1 MRGGLDVSD
10 GLAVD
15 APYSLP
21 NGWQWTNFGA
31 ACINRDSERI
41 PVRSADRALRQG
53 EYDYYGASGAIDKID
68 DYLFDGEL
76 LLIGEDGANLVL
88 RSTPI
93 AFIASG
99 RFWVNNHAHV
109 IDSLSSAALR
119 YLAVYVNS
127 IDLKPYLTG
136 IAQPK
141 LNQKRLNSIPVP
153 IPPEAEQGRIVAKVD
168 ELMQLCDDLE
178 AREQARH
185 HVTTRLRASSLDA
198 LTTAETDDDLHA
210 AWSRVQANW
219 EALTDHPDCIDA
231 LRQTI
236 LKLAVRGKLVAQ
248 DPDDPDAHRL
258 FRELVAERK
267 RLTSEK
273 AIRRRATLPP
283 VELDEQPFQLP
294 STWTW
299 VRLDDIGGWG
309 AGATPKRGESRYY
322 GGPHDWFKSGEL
334 SDSPALSG
342 PSDETVTDDALAECS
357 LRLNGVGDVLVAMY
371 GATIGRTAIL
381 ATEGTTNQAV
391 CACTCFSG
399 FDNEFLFLLVRSWRK
414 ELVQMGAG
422 GAQPNISR
430 EDRAEPGPAA
440 AVR

>member
-153 IPPEAEQGRIVAKVD
+153 FPPEAEQGRIVAKVD

-178 AREQARH
+178 AGEQARH
-185 HVTTRLRASSLDA
+185 HVTTS
-198 LTTAETDDDLHA
+198 
-210 AWSRVQANW
+210 
-219 EALTDHPDCIDA
+219 
-231 LRQTI
+231 
-236 LKLAVRGKLVAQ
+236 
-248 DPDDPDAHRL
+248 
-258 FRELVAERK
+258 
-267 RLTSEK
+267 
-273 AIRRRATLPP
+273 PP
-283 VELDEQPFQLP
+283 ACAPHP
-294 STWTW
+294 STPSRPPKPTTTS
-299 VRLDDIGGWG
+299 
-309 AGATPKRGESRYY
+309 TP
-322 GGPHDWFKSGEL
+322 
-334 SDSPALSG
+334 
-342 PSDETVTDDALAECS
+342 
-357 LRLNGVGDVLVAMY
+357 
-371 GATIGRTAIL
+371 
-381 ATEGTTNQAV
+381 
-391 CACTCFSG
+391 
-399 FDNEFLFLLVRSWRK
+399 
-414 ELVQMGAG
+414 
-422 GAQPNISR
+422 
-430 EDRAEPGPAA
+430 PGPESTPTGKPSPTTQTASTPSA
-440 AVR
+440 KPS